1 MRVKASVYTRV
12 LQVVVAG
19 AIAFPLIWMLGVS
32 LKPSSEPFS
41 SPAQLWP
48 DSMTFD
54 NYLSSLRPEFQTYFL
69 NSLVISGATVAIAV
83 TLGLLGAYGLLQ
95 SSRRVRWLIFPALV
109 VGQMVP
115 AASIIIP
122 LFAMV
127 RGFGLLDTHLALIL
141 AYIALT
147 LPLATVMN
155 YAFMRSIP
163 RDIIEAATVD
173 GASTFRTFFH
183 IVLPLSIP
191 GVVATSM
198 WLTVVVWQEF
208 LFALAMTTS
217 KDMRTL
223 PVGLNDFLGQYGIR
237 YGELMA
243 TSLVM
248 SVPVIVM
255 FLILQRYFVQG
266 LLSGATKG

>member
-1 MRVKASVYTRV
+1 MNQRASIQNRVFQV
-12 LQVVVAG
+12 LITATVAM
-19 AIAFPLIWMLGVS
+19 PLVWMLGVA

-48 DSMTFD
+48 NSITFD
-54 NYLSSLRPEFQTYFL
+54 NFLSSWRPEFQTYFL
-69 NSLVISGATVAIAV
+69 NSLIVSFATVTISV
-83 TLGLLGAYGLLQ
+83 LLGLLGAYGLLR
-95 SSRRVRWLIFPALV
+95 SPRKIRWLVYPALLM
-109 VGQMVP
+109 GQMVP

-122 LFAMV
+122 IFAMV
-127 RGFGLLDTHLALIL
+127 RNLGLIDTHLALIL

-147 LPLATVMN
+147 LPLSTVMN

-163 RDIIEAATVD
+163 KDVIEAATVD
-173 GASTFRTFFH
+173 GASTFRIFFQ
-183 IVLPLSIP
+183 IVLPLSVP
-191 GVVATSM
+191 AVVATGV

-217 KDMRTL
+217 QSMRTL
-223 PVGLNDFLGQYGIR
+223 PVGLNDFIGQYGIR

-243 TSLVM
+243 TSSVM
-248 SVPVIVM
+248 SVPVVIL
-255 FLILQRYFVQG
+255 FLFLQRYFVQG

>member
-1 MRVKASVYTRV
+1 MAERASLSARVFQV
-12 LQVVVAG
+12 LIAVFVA
-19 AIAFPLIWMLGVS
+19 IPLLWMLGVS
-32 LKPSSEPFS
+32 LKPSGEPFS

-48 DSMTFD
+48 DSMTLA
-54 NYLSSLRPEFQTYFL
+54 NYASALRPEFQQYFM
-69 NSLVISGATVAIAV
+69 NSLIVSVATVTISV
-83 TLGLLGAYGLLQ
+83 GLGLLGAYGLIRSPRL
-95 SSRRVRWLIFPALV
+95 VRWIVFPALV
-109 VGQMVP
+109 MGQMVP

-122 LFAMV
+122 IYSLV
-127 RGFGLLDTHLALIL
+127 IGLGLIDTHMALIL

-163 RDIIEAATVD
+163 PEMIEAATVD
-173 GASTFRTFFH
+173 GASTARIFFQ
-183 IVLPLSIP
+183 IIFPLSIP
-191 GVVATSM
+191 GVVATGV

-217 KDMRTL
+217 KNMRTL

-243 TSLVM
+243 TSIVM
-248 SVPVIVM
+248 SIPVIIM